1 MPIESV
7 ILLKGRNHRV
17 GIVEIGGQ
25 IRIQVGLIAFDGQQT
40 GAGVSMSHL
49 HEGGMGM

>member
-1 MPIESV
+1 MLIEGR
-7 ILLKGRNHRV
+7 ILLKGRNQRV
-17 GIVEIGGQ
+17 GIAEIGGQ
-25 IRIQVGLIAFDGQQT
+25 IGIQVGLIAFDGQQT